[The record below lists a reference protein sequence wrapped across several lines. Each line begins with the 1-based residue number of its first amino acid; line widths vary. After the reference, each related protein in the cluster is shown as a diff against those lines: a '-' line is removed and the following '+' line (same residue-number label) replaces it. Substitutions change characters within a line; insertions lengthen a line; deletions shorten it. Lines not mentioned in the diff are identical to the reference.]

1 MTDPDIEATVLDAI
15 AAHRHREGPLLPIL
29 HEIQKEA
36 GYIPEQAIP
45 LLADAMQTTA
55 AEIHGT
61 ISFYHDFKR
70 APQGRHTLR
79 LCRAESCQS
88 MGSDALH
95 DEVQRRLG
103 ISWGETTPD
112 GRVTLEAVYC
122 LGLCACSPSAMMDER
137 PMGRVDVER
146 VLAAVA
152 GAR

>member
-1 MTDPDIEATVLDAI
+1 MTDPEIEAAVRDAI

-29 HEIQKEA
+29 HEIQKDA
-36 GYIPEQAIP
+36 GYIPDGAIP

-70 APQGRHTLR
+70 APQGRHVLR

-88 MGSDALH
+88 MGSEALH

-112 GRVTLEAVYC
+112 GQVTLEAVYC
-122 LGLCACSPSAMMDER
+122 LGLCACSPSAMIDER
-137 PMGRVDVER
+137 PMGRVDVDR

-152 GAR
+152 EAR